1 VGQRGCQSIAL
12 YVADPLVVGFRGKR
26 SDREPYGESGNF
38 LQVGERDDPMALAQ
52 RIKRGAKNLES
63 SMVHLVGYAGILVL
77 FGAIDA
83 LWLSLM
89 GPVLYRSTLGDILLA
104 QVRLGPAI
112 VFYVVY
118 PVGLLV
124 LALTPALKSNSI
136 TVAIGYGFLLGAIS
150 YATYDL
156 TNFATLRNWTL
167 QLTLVDIAYGAVVS
181 GLAAAAG
188 FVAARAVA

>member
-1 VGQRGCQSIAL
+1 
-12 YVADPLVVGFRGKR
+12 
-26 SDREPYGESGNF
+26 
-38 LQVGERDDPMALAQ
+38 MALAQ